1 MGKPNSGQFKPGV
14 RPAGAGRPKGT
25 PNRRTLALQN
35 QLEELGCDPVSALAE
50 ILEEQMKIA
59 RACLNRKKKN
69 NDMALRA
76 LNDAE
81 RTSADVIQYLYPK
94 KKAIEHSGE
103 MNLFSFADFM
113 ALAKSGKKGE

>member
-1 MGKPNSGQFKPGV
+1 MSKNSGQFKPGV

-35 QLEELGCDPVSALAE
+35 QLEELGVDPVQQLAI
-50 ILEEQMKIA
+50 ILEEQMKIFRSA
-59 RACLNRKKKN
+59 SKGKRTNRE
-69 NDMALRA
+69 MALSA
-76 LNDAE
+76 LSDAE
-81 RTSADVIQYLYPK
+81 KTTSNLMQYIFPK

-113 ALAKSGKKGE
+113 ALAKSGKKK